1 MTGLAG
7 LAAFVAGPFLVPMT
21 VEADPSRRAA
31 MQSGAVQL
39 LAGAFGPLLASLTVT
54 DRSVHGVLL
63 LALALQGVGLAV
75 ATTLHRVAQA
85 KPAPMPGGAAR
96 QAGS

>member
-1 MTGLAG
+1 MTGLSG

-39 LAGAFGPLLASLTVT
+39 LAGAFGPLLASLVVS
-54 DRSVHGVLL
+54 DGKVRGVLI
-63 LALALQGVGLAV
+63 LAAVLQGAGLTV
-75 ATTLHRVAQA
+75 ATMLHRL
-85 KPAPMPGGAAR
+85 AR
-96 QAGS
+96 RESSATA